1 MCLQST
7 HDFWKVIQQTGQ
19 SGCLCRG
26 RGDRELES
34 RFKRQVYFLLN
45 LLSFDEKF
53 IKCVFQLRNFQ
64 KVKLRLIFPKLKTKT
79 KNNLS
84 TQEELASQA
93 SVLSFLNKNY
103 FYSDLDLSVEKK
115 KSGVQYNLPKN
126 IINCEI
132 YQQWS
137 LSLQWSSALPHPHH
151 HCNVSMNVY

>member
-79 KNNLS
+79 KNNLA

-103 FYSDLDLSVEKK
+103 LEFFFFFFKDFQIQDTQFSLWKPNMKCYPLVCF
-115 KSGVQYNLPKN
+115 NLF
-126 IINCEI
+126 
-132 YQQWS
+132 
-137 LSLQWSSALPHPHH
+137 
-151 HCNVSMNVY
+151 